1 MAMARPKRKLVNT
14 GVTLEVHVR
23 DYLDELALADERDRS
38 FMINRIVRE
47 YARTQGVELSP
58 NENKTTRRVNAAQ

>member
-1 MAMARPKRKLVNT
+1 MARPKRKLVNT